1 MIFLFTVDLIT
12 FITETDL
19 HKKCYLLVN
28 KKLMPWKFKF
38 ETPLEQNEDY
48 GQDTKQHSTT
58 INQTVVYSNQHN
70 FVIK

>member
-48 GQDTKQHSTT
+48 GQDTNNIQQQLIKPWSTV
-58 INQTVVYSNQHN
+58 IN
-70 FVIK
+70 IIL